1 MAERLFQSFAPLN
14 EKDFL
19 PFSVPIFG
27 NLRSVDVLRS
37 LYEVLCEF
45 FLNKLRKY
53 GGASSFKLLKTI
65 VLDSMSIKSLIV
77 FHPSFSINLL
87 LGVSKLLFVTIH
99 DFKINSKAHV
109 EQKSCVLIGWFQS
122 LDNVS
127 MCDSTYVCS
136 VLKFVTRMRF
146 YIHRV

>member
-1 MAERLFQSFAPLN
+1 MQLAERLFQSFAPLN

-27 NLRSVDVLRS
+27 NLRSVDVLRG

-65 VLDSMSIKSLIV
+65 VLDSMSINSLIV
-77 FHPSFSINLL
+77 LHPSFSINLL
-87 LGVSKLLFVTIH
+87 LGVSKLLFVTILTNH
-99 DFKINSKAHV
+99 CHKIFAFVYYICNRFTFSQLCPSK
-109 EQKSCVLIGWFQS
+109 SFLS
-122 LDNVS
+122 L
-127 MCDSTYVCS
+127 
-136 VLKFVTRMRF
+136 
-146 YIHRV
+146 

>member
-1 MAERLFQSFAPLN
+1 MHLAERLFQSFAPLN

-37 LYEVLCEF
+37 LYEALCEF

-65 VLDSMSIKSLIV
+65 ALDSMPINLLIV
-77 FHPSFSINLL
+77 FHPSFSDVARNNIPIFDTRE
-87 LGVSKLLFVTIH
+87 VKT
-99 DFKINSKAHV
+99 
-109 EQKSCVLIGWFQS
+109 S
-122 LDNVS
+122 L
-127 MCDSTYVCS
+127 CI
-136 VLKFVTRMRF
+136 L
-146 YIHRV
+146 